1 MRGLACFV
9 MEPDAVVNSFR
20 ALMGVDDES
29 AEAFV
34 IAAAYACAIHKGE
47 SPRTIADRLF
57 TVLPATSAW
66 PEVRG
71 ALVELLEG

>member
-1 MRGLACFV
+1 MRSLTCLA

-20 ALMGVDDES
+20 ALMGVENES

-34 IAAAYACAIHKGE
+34 IAAAYACAIHSGE

-57 TVLPATSAW
+57 SVLPSTAAW
-66 PEVRG
+66 PAVRG